1 MEDYDTSICEVM
13 CKFIFNSKLTV
24 GRSAWPEVLYIIEA
38 RNRVRWR
45 NEGFQ
50 CVLVME
56 LHLFFTINE

>member
-1 MEDYDTSICEVM
+1 MEDYDTKCDSI
-13 CKFIFNSKLTV
+13 KNKLTV

>member
-1 MEDYDTSICEVM
+1 MEDYDTSICEMM
-13 CKFIFNSKLTV
+13 CNSKLTV
-24 GRSAWPEVLYIIEA
+24 GRSTWPEVLYIIEA